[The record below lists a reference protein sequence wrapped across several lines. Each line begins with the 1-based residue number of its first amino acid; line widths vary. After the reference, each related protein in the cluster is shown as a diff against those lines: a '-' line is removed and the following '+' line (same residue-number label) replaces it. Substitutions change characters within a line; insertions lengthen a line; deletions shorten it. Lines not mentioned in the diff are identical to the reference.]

1 MDKTSLSES
10 KSSSQQQDG
19 IISPPGKNTET
30 TNRPQDVSKVIKF
43 HPSDPENPR
52 NWPLW
57 RKRLAWIPIIPL
69 DLLVSFGASG
79 YSPATEP
86 FTETW
91 GVSTTI
97 GVLGLSLYTLALG
110 IGPLF
115 NGPASEYFGR
125 KWIYI
130 ISYGLALPFFV
141 SSALA
146 PNLACFFISRF
157 LCGFFQS
164 VTVATLGGTIA
175 ALYVHHETGYAMSI
189 YLWAA
194 TGGSSMG
201 YMMMAFVAQYRSWV
215 EVFCALLGISGGYYL
230 LLIPMILYVGETR
243 HSVILRKRAAK
254 IRKETGDESINVAEE
269 HRRKGFWEILKVT
282 QTRPFRFLFAE
293 PVVQFCALYNGYL
306 YGISFLFNGAF
317 NLVFGK
323 MGHGLDVLQVGLCF
337 LGILGGITIGPIS
350 NIFQEKFY
358 QRRRLQADG
367 KNIPEARLR
376 MGQIAGVTF
385 PIALFW
391 SAWTTYTSI
400 HPAVPVVA
408 SALWGWSFYTLI
420 LMTYQYTEDAYKQYS
435 ASALAGLGLIRN
447 VAGGGF
453 PLFGNQM
460 FENLGYQWAASVL
473 AFLALVMIPIPFVLS
488 RYGERLRRRSP

>member
-1 MDKTSLSES
+1 MDKPSLSES

-30 TNRPQDVSKVIKF
+30 TTRPQDVSKVIKF

-97 GVLGLSLYTLALG
+97 GILGLSLYTLALG

-115 NGPASEYFGR
+115 NGPASENFGR

-175 ALYVHHETGYAMSI
+175 DLYGY
-189 YLWAA
+189 
-194 TGGSSMG
+194 
-201 YMMMAFVAQYRSWV
+201 WV
-215 EVFCALLGISGGYYL
+215 EVFWALLGISGGYYL
-230 LLIPMILYVGETR
+230 LLIPVILYVGETR

-358 QRRRLQADG
+358 QRRRLQTDG
-367 KNIPEARLR
+367 KNIPEAGLR
-376 MGQIAGVTF
+376 MGQIAGITF

-391 SAWTTYTSI
+391 FAWTTYTSI
-400 HPAVPVVA
+400 HPAVPVLA